1 MDSQPSPSSG
11 RFESSPSTINNTPF
25 LTKSIS
31 DASSSSPHSQSLAS
45 ILNNPHAGKSD
56 GFWWWSTSSSI
67 PTPDFLPLSTL
78 PKPGS
83 ETRVP
88 DFQSYLSSISDP
100 YARFHDI
107 QQHARFESLEHQ
119 DDQNALVACLKE
131 VPALYFK
138 EDFELED
145 GATFKAACP
154 FRTTPENLVTQEKLS
169 QYLDVVELH
178 LVREIS
184 LRSNS
189 FFEAQGQLE
198 DLNSKIVQGCDRI
211 RELKETIKLLD
222 DNLVG
227 SARKVQE
234 LNVQRSEL
242 ISHQDKLNLILYVNQ
257 ALSTLKLLVASA
269 DCAGA
274 LDVIDDL
281 QHLLDGDE
289 LAGLHCFRHVRD
301 QLAASIDSINSIL
314 SAEFMRIS
322 IHGAGSVDALSTSKF
337 KVQKTISMNGEGHEV
352 KLDEE
357 DTYNLRDRLLPF
369 VIGLLR
375 TAKLPAVL
383 RIYHDTLTADMKTAI
398 KMAVEE
404 LLRVL
409 GAQPMDSDFVAGER
423 AVDADGGSSSL
434 ASRLRSLSPEC
445 FVHLLKAVFLI
456 VQAHLA
462 QASEVKRAIEWI
474 LCHLDGHYAAD
485 SVAAAIALG
494 AAASET
500 AHETVN
506 QVNSSL
512 QLSVQRNSSK
522 VSSAH
527 GNGNEGITS
536 STLSRNFRADVLRE
550 NAEAVFAACDAA
562 HGRWAKILGV
572 RSPIHPR
579 LRLQEFLNV
588 YNITQEFITATEK
601 IGGRLGYS
609 IRGTLQSQAKAFID
623 FQHESRM
630 AKMRAILDQENWAE
644 IDVPDEFQTIVTSLF
659 CSESETREL
668 ADEVSADI
676 APSSPKMVLGSDG
689 SPTAEVRLQKISQNA
704 EHTDSTPR
712 SESTAQSNETNSRER
727 GKSSARL
734 LFFRGVGYHMVNCG
748 LILVKMLSECIE
760 MNNSLPGLSSEV
772 VHRVVEILKLFNTRT
787 CQLVLGAGAM
797 QVSGLKSI
805 TSKHL
810 ALASQVISF
819 TYTIIPE
826 LKRILFLKVPET
838 RKGLLILEVDRV
850 AQDYKVHRDEIHSK
864 LVQIMRER
872 LLVHL
877 RGLPQIVDSWNRPEN
892 ADTQPSQFARSI
904 TKEVGLLQRVL
915 SRTLH
920 ELDVQAIFRQVVI
933 IFHSQISE
941 AFSHLDISSEHA
953 KKRMYCDVQHILAC
967 IRSLPSDSKSNP
979 PNWGQLDE
987 FVAKNF
993 GEEVGQ

>member
-1 MDSQPSPSSG
+1 MDSQPSRSSG
-11 RFESSPSTINNTPF
+11 RFESRPSTINNTPF

-107 QQHARFESLEHQ
+107 QQHARFESLEDQ

-154 FRTTPENLVTQEKLS
+154 FRTTAENLVTQEKLS

-198 DLNSKIVQGCDRI
+198 DLNSKIVVGCDRI

-289 LAGLHCFRHVRD
+289 LAGLHCFLHVRD

-322 IHGAGSVDALSTSKF
+322 IHGAGNVDALSTSKF
-337 KVQKTISMNGEGHEV
+337 KVQTTISMNGEGHEV
-352 KLDEE
+352 QLDEE

-383 RIYHDTLTADMKTAI
+383 RIYRDTLTADMKTAI

-500 AHETVN
+500 AHETAD

-512 QLSVQRNSSK
+512 QLSVQRNSAK

-527 GNGNEGITS
+527 GNGNDGITP

-579 LRLQEFLNV
+579 LRLQEFLNI

-601 IGGRLGYS
+601 IGGRLSYS

-644 IDVPDEFQTIVTSLF
+644 IDVPDEFQAIVTSLF

-676 APSSPKMVLGSDG
+676 EPSSPKMVLGNDG
-689 SPTAEVRLQKISQNA
+689 SPTAEARLQKISQNA
-704 EHTDSTPR
+704 EHTDSIPR
-712 SESTAQSNETNSRER
+712 LESTAQSNETNSRER
-727 GKSSARL
+727 GKSSTRL

-826 LKRILFLKVPET
+826 LKRILLLKVPET

-877 RGLPQIVDSWNRPEN
+877 RGLPQIVESWNRPEN
-892 ADTQPSQFARSI
+892 TDTQPSQFARSI

-941 AFSHLDISSEHA
+941 AFSHLDISSPHA

-967 IRSLPSDSKSNP
+967 IRSLPSVSKSNP

>member
-1 MDSQPSPSSG
+1 MDSQPSRSSG

-88 DFQSYLSSISDP
+88 DFQSYLSSISDAF
-100 YARFHDI
+100 ARFHDI
-107 QQHARFESLEHQ
+107 QQHARFESLEDQ

-154 FRTTPENLVTQEKLS
+154 FRTTAENLVTQEKLS

-198 DLNSKIVQGCDRI
+198 DLNSKIVVGCDRI

-234 LNVQRSEL
+234 LNVQRTEL

-301 QLAASIDSINSIL
+301 QLATSIDSINSIL

-322 IHGAGSVDALSTSKF
+322 IHGAGNVDALSTSKF
-337 KVQKTISMNGEGHEV
+337 KVQTTISMNGEGHEV

-383 RIYHDTLTADMKTAI
+383 RIYRDTLTADMKTAI

-500 AHETVN
+500 AHETTD

-512 QLSVQRNSSK
+512 QLSVQRSSAK

-527 GNGNEGITS
+527 GNGNDGITP

-550 NAEAVFAACDAA
+550 NAEALFAACDAA

-579 LRLQEFLNV
+579 LRLQEFLNI

-601 IGGRLGYS
+601 IGGRLSYS

-644 IDVPDEFQTIVTSLF
+644 IDVPDEFQAIVTSLF

-676 APSSPKMVLGSDG
+676 APSNPKMVLGSDG
-689 SPTAEVRLQKISQNA
+689 SPTAEARLQKISQNA
-704 EHTDSTPR
+704 EHTDSIPR
-712 SESTAQSNETNSRER
+712 LESTEQSNETNSRER
-727 GKSSARL
+727 GKSSTRL

-826 LKRILFLKVPET
+826 LKTILLLRVPET
-838 RKGLLILEVDRV
+838 RMGLLILEVDRV

-877 RGLPQIVDSWNRPEN
+877 RGLPQIVESWNRPEN
-892 ADTQPSQFARSI
+892 TDTQPSQFARSI

-941 AFSHLDISSEHA
+941 AFSHLDISSPHA

>member
-1 MDSQPSPSSG
+1 MDSQPSRSSG
-11 RFESSPSTINNTPF
+11 RFESRPSTINNTPF

-107 QQHARFESLEHQ
+107 QQHARFESLEDQ

-154 FRTTPENLVTQEKLS
+154 FRTTAENLVTQEKLS

-198 DLNSKIVQGCDRI
+198 DLNSKIVVGCDRI

-289 LAGLHCFRHVRD
+289 LAGLHCFLHVRD

-322 IHGAGSVDALSTSKF
+322 IHGAGNVDALSTSKF
-337 KVQKTISMNGEGHEV
+337 KVQTTISMNGEGHEV
-352 KLDEE
+352 QLDEE

-383 RIYHDTLTADMKTAI
+383 RIYRDTLTADMKTAI

-500 AHETVN
+500 AHETAD

-512 QLSVQRNSSK
+512 QLSVQRNSAK

-527 GNGNEGITS
+527 GNGNDGITP

-579 LRLQEFLNV
+579 LRLQEFLNI

-601 IGGRLGYS
+601 IGGRLSYS

-644 IDVPDEFQTIVTSLF
+644 IDVPDEFQAIVTSLF

-676 APSSPKMVLGSDG
+676 EPSSPKMVLGNDG
-689 SPTAEVRLQKISQNA
+689 SPTAEARLQKISQNA
-704 EHTDSTPR
+704 EHTDSIPR
-712 SESTAQSNETNSRER
+712 LESTAQSNETNSRER
-727 GKSSARL
+727 GKSSTRL

-826 LKRILFLKVPET
+826 LKRILLLKVPET

-877 RGLPQIVDSWNRPEN
+877 RGLPQIVESWNRPEN
-892 ADTQPSQFARSI
+892 TDTQPSQFARSI
-904 TKEVGLLQRVL
+904 TKASGYYLPF
-915 SRTLH
+915 SN
-920 ELDVQAIFRQVVI
+920 FRSVFALGYQQ
-933 IFHSQISE
+933 ST
-941 AFSHLDISSEHA
+941 
-953 KKRMYCDVQHILAC
+953 C
-967 IRSLPSDSKSNP
+967 
-979 PNWGQLDE
+979 
-987 FVAKNF
+987 
-993 GEEVGQ
+993 

>member
-1 MDSQPSPSSG
+1 M
-11 RFESSPSTINNTPF
+11 
-25 LTKSIS
+25 SIS
-31 DASSSSPHSQSLAS
+31 SCIVRQLQICGKCPLVFWGELGNAKNYSGTSEELEEYWKKRGRGGLVLENSSMYLVDRMEG
-45 ILNNPHAGKSD
+45 LNNMLKIAKINGRIQDLK
-56 GFWWWSTSSSI
+56 
-67 PTPDFLPLSTL
+67 LPEAEQFIDHSSTL
-78 PKPGS
+78 IFCNAEEDQPNACGIFF
-83 ETRVP
+83 V
-88 DFQSYLSSISDP
+88 F
-100 YARFHDI
+100 
-107 QQHARFESLEHQ
+107 SL
-119 DDQNALVACLKE
+119 V
-131 VPALYFK
+131 
-138 EDFELED
+138 
-145 GATFKAACP
+145 
-154 FRTTPENLVTQEKLS
+154 S
-169 QYLDVVELH
+169 
-178 LVREIS
+178 
-184 LRSNS
+184 
-189 FFEAQGQLE
+189 
-198 DLNSKIVQGCDRI
+198 
-211 RELKETIKLLD
+211 
-222 DNLVG
+222 
-227 SARKVQE
+227 
-234 LNVQRSEL
+234 
-242 ISHQDKLNLILYVNQ
+242 
-257 ALSTLKLLVASA
+257 SA

-301 QLAASIDSINSIL
+301 HLAASIDSINSIL

-322 IHGAGSVDALSTSKF
+322 IHDTGDVDASITSKF
-337 KVQKTISMNGEGHEV
+337 KAQATISINGEGHEV

-357 DTYNLRDRLLPF
+357 ETCNLRDRLLPF

-383 RIYHDTLTADMKTAI
+383 RIYRDTLTADMKTAI

-409 GAQPMDSDFVAGER
+409 GAQPVDSDFVAGER

-462 QASEVKRAIEWI
+462 QASEVKKAIEWI

-500 AHETVN
+500 ALETDD

-512 QLSVQRNSSK
+512 QLSVQRNSVK

-527 GNGNEGITS
+527 GKGNDGTTS

-572 RSPIHPR
+572 RSPIHSR
-579 LRLQEFLNV
+579 LRLQEFINI

-644 IDVPDEFQTIVTSLF
+644 IDVPDEFQAIVTSLF

-676 APSSPKMVLGSDG
+676 APSSPKMVLSIDG
-689 SPTAEVRLQKISQNA
+689 SPMTEARLPKISQNA
-704 EHTDSTPR
+704 EHTVSVPR
-712 SESTAQSNETNSRER
+712 SESTTQSNETNSRER
-727 GKSSARL
+727 GRSSTRL

-748 LILVKMLSECIE
+748 LILVKILSEFIE

-850 AQDYKVHRDEIHSK
+850 AQAWNIFWPKLKSRLKKRVHPRVWPFTRRDRIRNEIIRVKVEVASGEDK
-864 LVQIMRER
+864 MREVR
-872 LLVHL
+872 LRWFGQVIRRDSNAPVRRCERLAMDGFR
-877 RGLPQIVDSWNRPEN
+877 RGRGRPKRYWREVIRHDMEQLELTEEGVED
-892 ADTQPSQFARSI
+892 AD
-904 TKEVGLLQRVL
+904 
-915 SRTLH
+915 
-920 ELDVQAIFRQVVI
+920 
-933 IFHSQISE
+933 
-941 AFSHLDISSEHA
+941 
-953 KKRMYCDVQHILAC
+953 
-967 IRSLPSDSKSNP
+967 
-979 PNWGQLDE
+979 
-987 FVAKNF
+987 
-993 GEEVGQ
+993 

>member
-11 RFESSPSTINNTPF
+11 RFESSPSTIKNTPF

-107 QQHARFESLEHQ
+107 QQHARFESLEDQ

-154 FRTTPENLVTQEKLS
+154 FRTTAENLVTQEKLS

-301 QLAASIDSINSIL
+301 QLAASIDSIDSIL

-322 IHGAGSVDALSTSKF
+322 IHGAGNVDALSTSKF

-494 AAASET
+494 AVASET
-500 AHETVN
+500 AHETVD

-579 LRLQEFLNV
+579 LRLQEFLNI

-676 APSSPKMVLGSDG
+676 APSIRKMVLGDG
-689 SPTAEVRLQKISQNA
+689 SPTAEARLQKISQNA
-704 EHTDSTPR
+704 QHTDSTPR

-838 RKGLLILEVDRV
+838 RKALLILEVDRV

-877 RGLPQIVDSWNRPEN
+877 RGLPQIVESWNRPEN
-892 ADTQPSQFARSI
+892 TDTQPSQFARSI

-941 AFSHLDISSEHA
+941 AFSHLDISSEHV
-953 KKRMYCDVQHILAC
+953 KKRMYCDVQHIIAC

>member
-1 MDSQPSPSSG
+1 MDSQPSRSSG
-11 RFESSPSTINNTPF
+11 RFESSPTTITNTPF

-31 DASSSSPHSQSLAS
+31 DAGSSTHSQSLAS

-67 PTPDFLPLSTL
+67 PTPDFVPLSTL

-83 ETRVP
+83 DTRLP

-107 QQHARFESLEHQ
+107 QQHTRFESL
-119 DDQNALVACLKE
+119 DDKNDQNSLVACLKE
-131 VPALYFK
+131 VPALYFR
-138 EDFELED
+138 EDFELQD

-154 FRTTPENLVTQEKLS
+154 FRTTAENLVTQEKLS

-198 DLNSKIVQGCDRI
+198 DLNSKIVEGCDRI
-211 RELKETIKLLD
+211 KELKETTRLLD

-234 LNVQRSEL
+234 LNVRRSEL
-242 ISHQDKLNLILYVNQ
+242 IAHQDKLKLILYVNQ

-289 LAGLHCFRHVRD
+289 LAGLHCFRQVRD
-301 QLAASIDSINSIL
+301 QLAGSIDSINSIL

-322 IHGAGSVDALSTSKF
+322 IHETGDMDASITSKF
-337 KVQKTISMNGEGHEV
+337 KVQATISMNGEGHEV

-357 DTYNLRDRLLPF
+357 ETCDLRDRILPF

-383 RIYHDTLTADMKTAI
+383 RIYRDTLTADMKTAI

-485 SVAAAIALG
+485 SVAAAVALG

-500 AHETVN
+500 AHETDN

-512 QLSVQRNSSK
+512 QLSVQRNSAK

-527 GNGNEGITS
+527 GKGKDDGTTS
-536 STLSRNFRADVLRE
+536 STLSRNFRTDVLRE

-579 LRLQEFLNV
+579 LRLQEFLNI

-601 IGGRLGYS
+601 IGGRLCYS

-644 IDVPDEFQTIVTSLF
+644 IDVPDEFQAIVTSLF

-676 APSSPKMVLGSDG
+676 APSNSKMIVSSDG
-689 SPTAEVRLQKISQNA
+689 SPTTEARLQKISQNA

-712 SESTAQSNETNSRER
+712 LESITQSNETNSRDR
-727 GKSSARL
+727 GRSSTRL
-734 LFFRGVGYHMVNCG
+734 LFFRGMGYHMVNCG

-850 AQDYKVHRDEIHSK
+850 TQDYKVHRDEIHSK

-872 LLVHL
+872 LLIHL
-877 RGLPQIVDSWNRPEN
+877 RGLPQIVESWKRPEDT
-892 ADTQPSQFARSI
+892 DTQPSQFARSI

-920 ELDVQAIFRQVVI
+920 ELDVQAIFRQVVV

-941 AFSHLDISSEHA
+941 AFSHLDISSSQA

-987 FVAKNF
+987 FVAKSF
-993 GEEVGQ
+993 GEEVSQ